1 MRQNK
6 CSAAHHS
13 EGNQTPEIRSRIR
26 VSMESGQCTEETST
40 MEPESEKRARI
51 DALNEEINA
60 IYFADRQYWQQGKDA
75 PHDAR
80 IEHQQRDA

>member
-1 MRQNK
+1 
-6 CSAAHHS
+6 
-13 EGNQTPEIRSRIR
+13 
-26 VSMESGQCTEETST
+26 